1 MAFTSKI
8 DFYNVGSEKRHK
20 VTGSSLWMAFT
31 SKIDFYNVGN
41 GIICNDIDECLT
53 SNGGCDNNA
62 MCSNELGSRTCTCK
76 MGYTGNG
83 TYCENIDE
91 CLTNDG
97 GCSSNANCTDTMGSR
112 ACQCNSGYTG
122 INII

>member
-1 MAFTSKI
+1 
-8 DFYNVGSEKRHK
+8 
-20 VTGSSLWMAFT
+20 
-31 SKIDFYNVGN
+31 
-41 GIICNDIDECLT
+41 
-53 SNGGCDNNA
+53 
-62 MCSNELGSRTCTCK
+62 

-83 TYCENIDE
+83 TNCENINE

-122 INII
+122 INIILNSLFSFFSCFLKGNAYETLSDPLVAKMSLLMTGRNAKESLIL